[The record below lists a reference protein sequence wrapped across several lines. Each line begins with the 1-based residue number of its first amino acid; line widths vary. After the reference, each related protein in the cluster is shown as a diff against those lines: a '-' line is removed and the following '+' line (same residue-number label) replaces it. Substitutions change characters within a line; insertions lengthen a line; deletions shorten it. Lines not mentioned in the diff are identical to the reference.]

1 MIFLQNVF
9 VCFRAVW
16 FSVFLFKL
24 VASLQ
29 GAISD
34 VKGFTIQKDDAGL
47 HVVQTRIGGGAI
59 AHCAINFTTSST
71 WRRRAPLAGKATVK
85 IPHSG
90 KSTTKE
96 ILETLKGKCRSAKKG
111 FWSYQI
117 CFGVSVKQIHRG
129 GVGFF
134 FGRNAQ
140 PLDFPT
146 AKSQTYIEGDLC
158 ASSGK
163 EGNRKAIVTYMCG
176 GFKIVA
182 VSETSSCTYSL
193 VVKIPEMCGAQG
205 FPLVESK
212 FSRGR
217 KRHRRGITIRHTL
230 HQNWYIE
237 ITPFDDGK
245 SVACGVHVADV
256 AAHDLLTSP
265 YFKDFSV
272 TMWTTGN
279 RAQQPFLYKSHRARG
294 LHRQLLREKEL
305 AVDAGGTGKSNI
317 VVVQPQQYFGGLV
330 QEFKIVGS
338 INHEQHR
345 GGGRL
350 FSLGGGLL
358 RL

>member
-1 MIFLQNVF
+1 MWKLKVWFEFFLSSVFTSYHNVSSESPIPYPLCPRPAHLPVRHYPVMKVCRVTLFYRCQIWIQTQTERLFKPGGWIVRPHTGWQPNNVTVF
-9 VCFRAVW
+9 VHH
-16 FSVFLFKL
+16 L
-24 VASLQ
+24 VAT
-29 GAISD
+29 ISVD
-34 VKGFTIQKDDAGL
+34 WCHQANRL
-47 HVVQTRIGGGAI
+47 
-59 AHCAINFTTSST
+59 S
-71 WRRRAPLAGKATVK
+71 
-85 IPHSG
+85 
-90 KSTTKE
+90 
-96 ILETLKGKCRSAKKG
+96 G

-212 FSRGR
+212 LSRGR

-230 HQNWYIE
+230 HQN
-237 ITPFDDGK
+237 
-245 SVACGVHVADV
+245 
-256 AAHDLLTSP
+256 
-265 YFKDFSV
+265 
-272 TMWTTGN
+272 
-279 RAQQPFLYKSHRARG
+279 
-294 LHRQLLREKEL
+294 
-305 AVDAGGTGKSNI
+305 
-317 VVVQPQQYFGGLV
+317 
-330 QEFKIVGS
+330 
-338 INHEQHR
+338 
-345 GGGRL
+345 
-350 FSLGGGLL
+350 
-358 RL
+358 